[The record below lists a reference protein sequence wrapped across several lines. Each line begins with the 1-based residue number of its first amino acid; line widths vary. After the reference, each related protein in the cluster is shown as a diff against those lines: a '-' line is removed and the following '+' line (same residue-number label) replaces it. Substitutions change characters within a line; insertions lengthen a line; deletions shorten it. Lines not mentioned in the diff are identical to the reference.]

1 MGENKPVSVLADRYA
16 TKEMRAIFAP
26 EEKIIAER
34 RLWLA
39 VARAQNKLGHA
50 ISDAAIA
57 DYEKVITKV
66 DLASIDAREKL
77 TRHDVKARIEEF
89 NALAGHELIHAG
101 MTSRDLTENI
111 EALQIKNGLAIV
123 HDKVVAVLGQ
133 LGEKAAQYSDQ
144 AIAGRSHNVPA
155 QITTLGK
162 RFASAAEELL
172 FAYERM
178 VSLQDRYPMRGIKGP
193 VGTSQ
198 DSIDLLGS
206 SKAHHSLELEIANEL
221 GFNRVLDSTGQI
233 YPRSFDYDVV
243 TTLVQLAASP
253 SSLATSIRLMA
264 GAELVTEGFKAGQ
277 VGSSAMPHKMN
288 TRSCERI
295 NGLSVILRGYASMVS
310 ELAGD
315 QWNEGDVSCSVVRRV
330 ALPDAF
336 YAIDGLLETPLTVLS
351 EFGAFPAVIAAELD
365 RYLPFLATT
374 KILIASI
381 KGGVGREVAH
391 EVIKEHAVKAALL
404 MREGKANT
412 LLDALAADDRLPLD
426 RKALDALI
434 SQPIE
439 FTGDA
444 RQQIARVVD
453 RIDAI
458 TSAHPAAAQYKPHS
472 IR

>member
-16 TKEMRAIFAP
+16 SKAMCAIFAP

-50 ISDAAIA
+50 ISDAVIA

-66 DLASIDAREKL
+66 DLASIDAREKQ

-89 NALAGHELIHAG
+89 NALAGHEAIHAG

-123 HDKVVAVLGQ
+123 HDKVVAVLAQ
-133 LGEKAAQYSDQ
+133 LADKAAQYSDQ

-172 FAYERM
+172 FAYERLA
-178 VSLQDRYPMRGIKGP
+178 SLQDRYPMRGIKGP

-243 TTLVQLAASP
+243 TTLVQLASSP

-336 YAIDGLLETPLTVLS
+336 YAIDGLLETTLTVLS

-374 KILIASI
+374 KILMASV
-381 KGGVGREVAH
+381 KAGVGREVAH

-426 RKALDALI
+426 RAALDALI

>member
-1 MGENKPVSVLADRYA
+1 MGENKSVSVLADRYA
-16 TKEMRAIFAP
+16 SEAMCAIFAP

-39 VARAQNKLGHA
+39 VARSQNKLGHA
-50 ISDAAIA
+50 ISDAVIA
-57 DYEKVITKV
+57 DYEKVINKV
-66 DLASIDAREKL
+66 DLASIDAREKQ

-89 NALAGHELIHAG
+89 NALAGHEAIHAG

-123 HDKVVAVLGQ
+123 HDKVVAVLAQ
-133 LGEKAAQYSDQ
+133 LADKAAQYSDQ

-172 FAYERM
+172 FAYERLA
-178 VSLQDRYPMRGIKGP
+178 SLQDRYPMRGIKGP

-206 SKAHHSLELEIANEL
+206 SKAHQNLELEIANEL

-264 GAELVTEGFKAGQ
+264 GAELVTEGFKVGQ

-336 YAIDGLLETPLTVLS
+336 YAIDGLLETTLTVLS

-374 KILIASI
+374 KILMASV
-381 KGGVGREVAH
+381 KAGVGREVAH
-391 EVIKEHAVKAALL
+391 EVIKELAVKAALL

-426 RKALDALI
+426 RAALDALI